1 MSTASGHYR
10 LNSSKDC
17 HPETNVAF
25 VSGWAFACSLAIP
38 VDFGKRDLMI
48 TPNAPIKR
56 RKLSDDVQ
64 DRLLEIIRGP
74 NFAPGDPLPSE
85 RELMRAYSVGRPA
98 IREAMQNLARM
109 GLIEIR
115 HGERPKVAAPSLDK
129 TIDQLGDTMRHLL
142 RHSPADLA
150 HLKEARVVFE
160 TQMVRI
166 AAQKRQSD
174 DISRLVQI
182 VDQQEK
188 SSSDSEVFLDRDGDF
203 HRAIAEISGNPI
215 FSSLNEAMFGWLAH
229 FHIDLVRKPG
239 LEKLTIK
246 EHRDIIEAIADKD
259 EERAAKAMT
268 DHLNRANALYHQSHG
283 LHPEQTG

>member
-1 MSTASGHYR
+1 MRQVHIAARVGH
-10 LNSSKDC
+10 
-17 HPETNVAF
+17 
-25 VSGWAFACSLAIP
+25 LAKQSE
-38 VDFGKRDLMI
+38 FGKNKDLMI
-48 TPNAPIKR
+48 TPPAPIKR

-64 DRLLEIIRGP
+64 DRLLDMIRGP
-74 NFAPGDPLPSE
+74 EFAPGDPLPSE

-98 IREAMQNLARM
+98 IREAMQNMARM

-115 HGERPKVAAPSLDK
+115 HGERPKVAEPSLDR

-166 AAQKRQSD
+166 AAQKRLPD
-174 DISRLVQI
+174 DISKLVQI
-182 VDQQEK
+182 VDQQER
-188 SSSDSEVFLDRDGDF
+188 SSRESTAFLDRDGDF
-203 HRAIAEISGNPI
+203 HRVIAEISGNPI

-239 LEKLTIK
+239 FEKLTIK
-246 EHRDIIEAIADKD
+246 EHREIIDAIADKD

-268 DHLNRANALYHQSHG
+268 DHLNRANALYHQSHV
-283 LHPEQTG
+283 LEPEQSS

>member
-1 MSTASGHYR
+1 MST
-10 LNSSKDC
+10 
-17 HPETNVAF
+17 
-25 VSGWAFACSLAIP
+25 
-38 VDFGKRDLMI
+38 
-48 TPNAPIKR
+48 PNEPIKR

-74 NFAPGDPLPSE
+74 DYAPGDLLPSE

-115 HGERPKVAAPSLDK
+115 HGERPKVAAPSLNK
-129 TIDQLGDTMRHLL
+129 TVEQLGDTMRHLL

-150 HLKEARVVFE
+150 HLKEARIVFE
-160 TQMVRI
+160 TQMARI
-166 AAQKRQSD
+166 AAEKRHSE
-174 DISRLVQI
+174 DISKLVQI
-182 VDQQEK
+182 VDKQEQL
-188 SSSDSEVFLDRDGDF
+188 SSNSDLFLEHDGAF

-215 FSSLNEAMFGWLAH
+215 FSSLSEAMFGWLAH

-246 EHRDIIEAIADKD
+246 EHRDIIEAIADRD
-259 EERAAKAMT
+259 EQRAAQAMT
-268 DHLNRANALYHQSHG
+268 DHLNRANALYHRSHDDLSDQSD
-283 LHPEQTG
+283 

>member
-1 MSTASGHYR
+1 MST
-10 LNSSKDC
+10 
-17 HPETNVAF
+17 PT
-25 VSGWAFACSLAIP
+25 
-38 VDFGKRDLMI
+38 
-48 TPNAPIKR
+48 TPIKR

-74 NFAPGDPLPSE
+74 DYAPGDLLPSE

-115 HGERPKVAAPSLDK
+115 HGERPKVAEPSLNK
-129 TIDQLGDTMRHLL
+129 TVDQLGDTMRHLL

-150 HLKEARVVFE
+150 HLKEARIVFE
-160 TQMVRI
+160 TQMARI
-166 AAQKRQSD
+166 AAEKRHPD
-174 DISRLVQI
+174 DISKLVQI
-182 VDQQEK
+182 VDKQEQ
-188 SSSDSEVFLDRDGDF
+188 SSSESDLFLECDGAF

-215 FSSLNEAMFGWLAH
+215 FSSLSEAMFGWLAH

-246 EHRDIIEAIADKD
+246 EHRDIIEAIADRD
-259 EERAAKAMT
+259 EGRAAKAMT
-268 DHLNRANALYHQSHG
+268 DHLNRANALYHRSHDDFSDQS
-283 LHPEQTG
+283 E

>member
-1 MSTASGHYR
+1 MST
-10 LNSSKDC
+10 
-17 HPETNVAF
+17 
-25 VSGWAFACSLAIP
+25 
-38 VDFGKRDLMI
+38 
-48 TPNAPIKR
+48 PNTPIKR

-74 NFAPGDPLPSE
+74 DYAPGDLLPSE

-115 HGERPKVAAPSLDK
+115 HGERPKVAEPSLNK

-150 HLKEARVVFE
+150 HLKEARSVFE
-160 TQMVRI
+160 TQMARI
-166 AAQKRQSD
+166 AAEKRHPE
-174 DISRLVQI
+174 DISRLVRI
-182 VDQQEK
+182 VDKQEEL
-188 SSSDSEVFLDRDGDF
+188 SNNPDLFLERDGTF

-215 FSSLNEAMFGWLAH
+215 FSSLSEAMFGWLAH

-246 EHRDIIEAIADKD
+246 EHRDIIDAIADRD
-259 EERAAKAMT
+259 EQRAAKAMT
-268 DHLNRANALYHQSHG
+268 DHLNRANALYHRSHDDFSDQS
-283 LHPEQTG
+283 E

>member
-1 MSTASGHYR
+1 MST
-10 LNSSKDC
+10 
-17 HPETNVAF
+17 PT
-25 VSGWAFACSLAIP
+25 
-38 VDFGKRDLMI
+38 
-48 TPNAPIKR
+48 TPIKR

-74 NFAPGDPLPSE
+74 DYAPGDLLPSE

-115 HGERPKVAAPSLDK
+115 HGERPKVAEPSLNK
-129 TIDQLGDTMRHLL
+129 TVDQLGDTMRHLL

-150 HLKEARVVFE
+150 HLKEARIVFE
-160 TQMVRI
+160 IQMARI
-166 AAQKRQSD
+166 AAEKRHPD
-174 DISRLVQI
+174 DISKLVQI
-182 VDQQEK
+182 VDKQEQ
-188 SSSDSEVFLDRDGDF
+188 SSSESDLFLECDGAF

-215 FSSLNEAMFGWLAH
+215 FSSLSEAMFGWLAH

-246 EHRDIIEAIADKD
+246 EHRDIIEAIADRD
-259 EERAAKAMT
+259 EVRAAKAMT
-268 DHLNRANALYHQSHG
+268 DHLNRANALYHRSHDDFSDQS
-283 LHPEQTG
+283 E